1 MTKEGITSFD
11 GREVIWTPLPRQ
23 LLALQCPA
31 DELMY
36 GGQKGAAKSDYLL
49 MCAYEQMALADAKY
63 RQTGRKQRG
72 RAILFRRNLRNLDDL
87 IRRSK
92 ELFPSIDPKMGIAG
106 WRSVEKKW
114 EFTSGYT
121 FEFAHLDG
129 PDDHEA
135 YQGQEITALLF
146 DQVEEIAFE
155 VYMYLVGQVRSR
167 DDDMRKLLMVRTTA
181 NPGGK
186 HAQWVKDYFVTPCK
200 SGKIVMETIR
210 LPSGRTH
217 TVKKAFVPAKLS
229 DNPYLFN
236 NPDYEARLAK
246 LPDHMREMY
255 LNGNWDVVIGAFFA
269 GTIDTKVHFISS
281 FSIPASWELGAGMDW
296 GSSSPAAWELAAR
309 DPDNNVYF
317 IDEIY
322 GPGKTGRI
330 FGERI
335 MSRFKNQQ
343 WSRER
348 RWTMD
353 EIYTVLDKST
363 WTGHGGEG
371 ATAAVS
377 MQNMGIRLFPA
388 DNTPNSRQVGIEQWM
403 ERLTIENGKPKV
415 YIFVDRCPNLCKQL
429 QQLPVDE
436 KNPNDVDT
444 DAEDHAW
451 DAARYKLMDW
461 PVRPATPE
469 QQGDR
474 DVARWLRLRAERDR
488 VQRTDS
494 VTGYD

>member
-1 MTKEGITSFD
+1 MIASLD
-11 GREVIWTPLPRQ
+11 GRQVIWTPQPRQ

-31 DELMY
+31 DEMMY
-36 GGQKGAAKSDYLL
+36 GGAKGGGKSDFIL
-49 MCAYEQMALADAKY
+49 MAPYEQMALCERKY
-63 RQTGRKQRG
+63 RETGRKQRG
-72 RAILFRRNLRNLDDL
+72 RAILFRKNLRNLEDL

-92 ELFPSIDPKMGIAG
+92 ELFPAIDPTMGING
-106 WRSVEKKW
+106 YGKVDKRW

-129 PDDHEA
+129 PDDHEG
-135 YQGQEITALLF
+135 YMGQEITALLF
-146 DQVEEIAFE
+146 DQVEEVSFE
-155 VYMYLVGQVRSR
+155 VYQYLVANVRSR

-186 HAQWVKDYFVTPCK
+186 HAAWVKDYFYSPCK
-200 SGKIVMETIR
+200 GGKVVRDVIK
-210 LPSGRTH
+210 LPSGREKVVTR
-217 TVKKAFVPAKLS
+217 AFVPAKLS
-229 DNPYLFN
+229 DNRYLYTD
-236 NPDYEARLAK
+236 PDYEARLAK
-246 LPDHMREMY
+246 LPKHMREMY
-255 LNGNWDVVIGAFFA
+255 LDGNWDVVVGAFFSE
-269 GTIDTKVHFISS
+269 ILDPRIHFISS

-296 GSSSPAAWELAAR
+296 GSTSPAAWELAAR

-335 MSRFKNQQ
+335 LNRFKNQQ

-348 RWTMD
+348 RWGL
-353 EIYTVLDKST
+353 EEVYTVLDKST
-363 WTGHGGEG
+363 WTGHGVEG

-388 DNTPNSRQVGIEQWM
+388 ENTPSSRQVGVEQWI
-403 ERLTIENGKPKV
+403 ERLTLENGKPKV
-415 YIFVDRCPNLCKQL
+415 YIFVDRCPNLCRTL
-429 QQLPVDE
+429 QTIPADE

-444 DAEDHAW
+444 DAEDHAY
-451 DAARYKLMDW
+451 DGARYKLMDW

-474 DVARWLRLRAERDR
+474 DVARWLALRAERDR
-488 VQRTDS
+488 IQRTDS